1 MTKDTPIS
9 AVDKPVDK
17 PVDKV
22 VDKVVDNS
30 ETTFLGGA
38 PNCFVYVSKSYG
50 GGKGTTPPVRWSY
63 VGKKTMTK

>member
-1 MTKDTPIS
+1 
-9 AVDKPVDK
+9 
-17 PVDKV
+17 

-30 ETTFLGGA
+30 EITFLGGA
-38 PNCFVYVSKSYG
+38 PNCFVYVSKTYG